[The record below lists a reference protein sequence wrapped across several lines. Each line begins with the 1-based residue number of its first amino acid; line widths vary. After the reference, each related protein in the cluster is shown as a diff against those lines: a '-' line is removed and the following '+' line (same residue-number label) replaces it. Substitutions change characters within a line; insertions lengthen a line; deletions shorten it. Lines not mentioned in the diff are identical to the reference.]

1 MITFSHLN
9 LSCQCFTL
17 PCSNPCSIWNIGYKS
32 HNCWD
37 IWNGAQLL
45 TPTCRCHCHLTRPNW
60 RILWAMGVDW
70 LLWYYGSPT
79 PSPPAMWAGA
89 PRMRQCCRA
98 PYIIYLVPRDL
109 IVTLPRGDFDS
120 CRMSS
125 GSSRACNDFISTLM
139 NELWFWVIFI
149 MRIFVWDS
157 PLSTMSAM
165 MMMMMLHSRSNSSC
179 SNNFENHMNFRQNAA
194 PTLCIV
200 RRKNTCFLL
209 YFTDI
214 ISLSYSLFVWLANQC
229 AALWGARLL
238 ESWACWNYY

>member
-1 MITFSHLN
+1 MA
-9 LSCQCFTL
+9 LSSWHQRVVVTVTWQGQIGASYERWALIGCSDIMDHHHHHHPQCGRVHQG
-17 PCSNPCSIWNIGYKS
+17 CDNAVAY
-32 HNCWD
+32 
-37 IWNGAQLL
+37 L
-45 TPTCRCHCHLTRPNW
+45 TSSR
-60 RILWAMGVDW
+60 
-70 LLWYYGSPT
+70 
-79 PSPPAMWAGA
+79 
-89 PRMRQCCRA
+89 
-98 PYIIYLVPRDL
+98 VPRDL

-165 MMMMMLHSRSNSSC
+165 MMMMMMLHSRSNSSC

-214 ISLSYSLFVWLANQC
+214 TSLSYSLFVWLANQC